1 MLRRAL
7 RPWSLRFIITWWL
20 LSCSAVVSIPSSPV
34 YFRQQSGGSI
44 FSIDGRD
51 GTQTELEGSSGYTRF
66 VGLALHRR
74 NERLYWSDGR
84 AINSAKAA
92 DGSDTNVVVGA
103 LARVVWVGSN
113 FGQSQENLKS
123 LTVKSTPCVSILS
136 WSPERVE
143 CLVGLP
149 LRFRLDLVSGDDCSI
164 RTNHGVMTGI
174 ALNYNEMLAS
184 GTPSPIVKRIDI
196 DISFVLPHA
205 LTVDD
210 RQGQERLYW
219 SNSAD
224 GTIYRSSL
232 HSSAIEV
239 LQRDCWSVRGLVLNK
254 FDDSGEERVSLLF
267 SLESKGTI
275 SSILLPLSSTSIISP
290 LPAKVVLSGL
300 RSPRGLAMD
309 CTAQILYFTEKTGR
323 IFEARLGK
331 SMTVRQQANRHP
343 DDDSIVAPGVEIRRI
358 VTRTSTTRLDG
369 IAVDSKHL
377 YWCETNSNTVA
388 RALRRDFQRQVVVGG
403 TANSMLSWPR
413 GIVLESDDGDI
424 NELQQGFYY
433 SEYTGRI
440 SREASQ
446 TIVINSLSAPAM
458 QHLDSIVQQSAIE
471 GGGGHVYFYALE

>member
-1 MLRRAL
+1 ME
-7 RPWSLRFIITWWL
+7 
-20 LSCSAVVSIPSSPV
+20 SAVDCYVTSASTV

-51 GTQTELEGSSGYTRF
+51 GTQTEIEGSSGYARF
-66 VGLALHRR
+66 MGLALHRR
-74 NERLYWSDGR
+74 NGRIYWSDGR

-92 DGSDTNVVVGA
+92 DGSDTKVVVGA
-103 LARVVWVGSN
+103 LARVVWVGSS
-113 FGQSQENLKS
+113 FGQMREYLQE
-123 LTVKSTPCVSILS
+123 LTVKSIPCVSILS

-149 LRFRLDLVSGDDCSI
+149 LRFQLALVSGDDCSI
-164 RTNHGVMTGI
+164 RTKHGSMTGI

-184 GTPSPIVKRIDI
+184 GTPSPIVERIDI
-196 DISFVLPHA
+196 DASYILPHA

-210 RQGQERLYW
+210 RQGEEWLYW

-232 HSSAIEV
+232 QSSAIEV
-239 LQRDCWSVRGLVLNK
+239 LQRHCWSVRGLVLNK
-254 FDDSGEERVSLLF
+254 FEDAREERVSLF
-267 SLESKGTI
+267 YSLEAKG
-275 SSILLPLSSTSIISP
+275 SIYNIQLPPSSTSITSP
-290 LPAKVVLSGL
+290 LPAQVVLSGL

-309 CTAQILYFTEKTGR
+309 CTDQILFFTEKTGR

-343 DDDSIVAPGVEIRRI
+343 DDASIVAPGVEIRRI
-358 VTRTSTTRLDG
+358 VTRTSVTRLDG
-369 IAVDSKHL
+369 IAVDSKYL
-377 YWCETNSNTVA
+377 YWCESNSNTVA

-413 GIVLESDDGDI
+413 GIVLGSDDGDR
-424 NELQQGFYY
+424 NELQQNFYY

-440 SREASQ
+440 SRGASQ
-446 TIVINSLSAPAM
+446 TIIINSLSAPAM
-458 QHLDSIVQQSAIE
+458 QYLDSVVQQSAIE
-471 GGGGHVYFYALE
+471 GGGDHVYFYALE